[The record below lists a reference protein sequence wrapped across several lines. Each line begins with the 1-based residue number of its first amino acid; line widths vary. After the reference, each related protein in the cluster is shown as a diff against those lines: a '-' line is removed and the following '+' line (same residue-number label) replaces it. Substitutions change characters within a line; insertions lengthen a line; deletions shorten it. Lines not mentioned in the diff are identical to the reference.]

1 MATHGWRLDTFTESE
16 QSLLV
21 SLTRPVVQGFIVIP
35 IPAGYFQ
42 SVF

>member
-21 SLTRPVVQGFIVIP
+21 SLTRSAVQNL
-35 IPAGYFQ
+35 
-42 SVF
+42 